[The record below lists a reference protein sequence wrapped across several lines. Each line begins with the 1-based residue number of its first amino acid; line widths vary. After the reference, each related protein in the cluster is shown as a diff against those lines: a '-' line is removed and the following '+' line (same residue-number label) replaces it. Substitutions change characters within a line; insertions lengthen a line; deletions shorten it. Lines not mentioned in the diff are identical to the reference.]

1 MFGTVGILVSLGLLI
16 FLAYRGI
23 TVLVLA
29 PLLAIVAVL
38 FNGGVPVLAS
48 YTEIFMTSFAGYA
61 KAYFPLFLLGA
72 IFGKVMDDS
81 GSARSIAAAIVKR
94 LGKDKAILAI
104 VLSCALL
111 TYGGVSLFVVAF
123 AVYPIAAALFR
134 EAEIPKRLIPG
145 SIALGSF
152 TFTMTALPGSSQIQN
167 AIPMPYFGTDT
178 YAAPI
183 IGIVGA
189 LIMFGGGVAWLNYRA
204 KRAQSQGKGYTDGLK
219 ASAVATIIETNE
231 ENTEVPAEVPAEVS
245 TDKGPGFFTAMLPVI
260 MVLGFNF
267 ALSKMIFPQMD
278 LSYLE
283 AAPYNTTADKVIGQW
298 SLILAVSLGII
309 CTLALHWRRFKQP
322 TNSIN
327 QGALGSLLAII
338 NTCSEVG
345 YGNVI
350 SKLPA
355 FDLIKNGM
363 LGISKNPLISE
374 SISISVL
381 AGITGSASGGMSI
394 ALEIL
399 GDTYLD
405 MAQAVQLNPEVLH
418 RVATIACGSLDALP
432 HNGAVITLLAICG
445 LSHKQSYADIGMV
458 AVVIPV
464 GATIA
469 AVVLGSFGVV

>member
-1 MFGTVGILVSLGLLI
+1 MLGTLGILVSLGLLI

-48 YTEIFMTSFAGYA
+48 YTEVFMTSFAGYA

-81 GSARSIAAAIVKR
+81 GSARSIAAAIVQR

-152 TFTMTALPGSSQIQN
+152 TFTMTALPGSPQIQN

-189 LIMFGGGVAWLNYRA
+189 LITVPNAPKVRA
-204 KRAQSQGKGYTDGLK
+204 KA
-219 ASAVATIIETNE
+219 
-231 ENTEVPAEVPAEVS
+231 
-245 TDKGPGFFTAMLPVI
+245 TAM
-260 MVLGFNF
+260 
-267 ALSKMIFPQMD
+267 A
-278 LSYLE
+278 
-283 AAPYNTTADKVIGQW
+283 
-298 SLILAVSLGII
+298 
-309 CTLALHWRRFKQP
+309 
-322 TNSIN
+322 
-327 QGALGSLLAII
+327 
-338 NTCSEVG
+338 
-345 YGNVI
+345 
-350 SKLPA
+350 
-355 FDLIKNGM
+355 
-363 LGISKNPLISE
+363 
-374 SISISVL
+374 
-381 AGITGSASGGMSI
+381 
-394 ALEIL
+394 
-399 GDTYLD
+399 
-405 MAQAVQLNPEVLH
+405 
-418 RVATIACGSLDALP
+418 
-432 HNGAVITLLAICG
+432 
-445 LSHKQSYADIGMV
+445 
-458 AVVIPV
+458 
-464 GATIA
+464 
-469 AVVLGSFGVV
+469 

>member
-1 MFGTVGILVSLGLLI
+1 MIGTLGIFISLILLI
-16 FLAYRGI
+16 YLAYRGI

-29 PLLAIVAVL
+29 PLLAVVAVL

-48 YTEIFMTSFAGYA
+48 YTEVFMTSFAGYA

-81 GSARSIAAAIVKR
+81 GSAKAIAQAIVQR
-94 LGKDKAILAI
+94 LGKERAILAI

-134 EAEIPKRLIPG
+134 EADIPKSLIPG

-152 TFTMTALPGSSQIQN
+152 TFTMTAIPGTPQIQN

-183 IGIVGA
+183 IGLVGA
-189 LIMFGGGVAWLNYRA
+189 AIMFGGGVGWLNFRA
-204 KRAQSQGKGYTDGLK
+204 RRAQQQGRGYGDEQPEKLATADTE
-219 ASAVATIIETNE
+219 ASTAL
-231 ENTEVPAEVPAEVS
+231 PAFMGAL
-245 TDKGPGFFTAMLPVI
+245 LPVLI
-260 MVLGFNF
+260 VLGLNF
-267 ALSKMIFPQMD
+267 LLSKVMFPAMD
-278 LSYLE
+278 LSYLSD
-283 AAPYNTTADKVIGQW
+283 APYNTSPDKVIGQW
-298 SLILAVSLGII
+298 SLILSVSVGILSA
-309 CTLALHWRRFKQP
+309 LALHWKRFSRP
-322 TNSIN
+322 TESIN
-327 QGALGSLLAII
+327 QGALGSLLAIV

-355 FDLIKNGM
+355 FDIIKNSM
-363 LGISKNPLISE
+363 LGISSNPLISE

-399 GDTYLD
+399 GDTYLQ
-405 MAQAVQLNPEVLH
+405 MAQAVNLNPEVLH

-445 LSHKQSYADIGMV
+445 LSHKEAYADIGMV

-464 GATIA
+464 AATA
-469 AVVLGSFGVV
+469 SAVLLGSMGVV

>member
-1 MFGTVGILVSLGLLI
+1 MLGTLGILISLGLLI

-29 PLLAIVAVL
+29 PLLAMLAVL

-48 YTEIFMTSFAGYA
+48 YTEVFMTSFAGYA
-61 KAYFPLFLLGA
+61 KSYFPLFLLGA

-145 SIALGSF
+145 AIALGSF
-152 TFTMTALPGSSQIQN
+152 TFTMTALPGSPQIQN

-183 IGIVGA
+183 IGLVGA

-204 KRAQSQGKGYTDGLK
+204 KRAQSQGKGYHDGLIT
-219 ASAVATIIETNE
+219 S
-231 ENTEVPAEVPAEVS
+231 TEKPELKPAD
-245 TDKGPGFFTAMLPVI
+245 TDLGPSFFTAFLPVI

-267 ALSKMIFPQMD
+267 VLSKMFFPQLD

-283 AAPYNTTADKVIGQW
+283 SAPYNTTADKVIGQW
-298 SLILAVSLGII
+298 SLILAVGLGII
-309 CTLALHWRRFKQP
+309 GTLALHWRRFAEP
-322 TNSIN
+322 INSIN
-327 QGALGSLLAII
+327 LGALGSLLAII

-363 LGISKNPLISE
+363 LGISKNPLVSE

-399 GDTYLD
+399 GDTYLG
-405 MAQAVQLNPEVLH
+405 MAQAAQLNPEVLH

-445 LSHKQSYADIGMV
+445 LSHKQAYADIGMV

-469 AVVLGSFGVV
+469 AVVLGSLGVV

>member
-1 MFGTVGILVSLGLLI
+1 MIGTLGILISLGLLI

-48 YTEIFMTSFAGYA
+48 YTEVFMTSFAGYA

-81 GSARSIAAAIVKR
+81 GSARSIAETIVR
-94 LGKDKAILAI
+94 QLGKDKAILAI

-152 TFTMTALPGSSQIQN
+152 TFTMTALPGSPQIQN

-189 LIMFGGGVAWLNYRA
+189 LIMFGGGVTWLNYRA

-219 ASAVATIIETNE
+219 EASESLDLTTKAAS
-231 ENTEVPAEVPAEVS
+231 S
-245 TDKGPGFFTAMLPVI
+245 TSLLSKGPGFLTAILPVI
-260 MVLGFNF
+260 IVLGFNF
-267 ALSKMIFPQMD
+267 VFSKLVFPAMD

-283 AAPYNTTADKVIGQW
+283 AAPYTITAEKVIGQW
-298 SLILAVSLGII
+298 SLILAVGLGII
-309 CTLALHWRRFKQP
+309 GTLALHWRRFKHP
-322 TNSIN
+322 TNTIN
-327 QGALGSLLAII
+327 EGALGSLLAII

-399 GDTYLD
+399 GATYLS
-405 MAQAVQLNPEVLH
+405 MAQAAQINPEVLH

-464 GATIA
+464 GATVA
-469 AVVLGSFGVV
+469 AVVLGSLGVV